1 MDVWPSPAPSG
12 GGGGG
17 GGASTTPGNTP
28 PLDEAGRVPSGECC
42 VLCVCVF
49 ECRERRVFLFF
60 NPPTLP
66 PLPVHVFHTRSSA
79 HVRKELADHLAAARA
94 AGAAYTA
101 AAARAAPLLLGLAA
115 DTPPLPLD
123 GAPPR
128 PPPTLTAPELDRLG
142 LLLRWT
148 TVPPQWRGCGG
159 EGAAA
164 VDGDAMET
172 DGGDAGATDPPPP
185 PPRLSAAAPAF
196 SGVPDGTPIPAP
208 PLADWLASAV
218 GDAPSP
224 GEASAAAAVAAAAA
238 GPPSPF
244 DDALPP
250 AGVVDGGEVDI
261 QGVCRSTVARGEAA
275 FPTGALRV
283 SDCHDAVIYA
293 LAPLAT
299 ATIVA
304 CTDCTIVLGAVGRL
318 LRLDRCERVTLV
330 AASRRVVVDSAHDCA
345 LALGVNRPPV
355 ILGSSRGVTLGPH
368 CAGYARLRAHMA
380 AAGVT
385 PVPNVWDSPVLAV
398 GGRGGAALAAAG
410 APNAPA
416 TLLPPDRFAQVAIP
430 FVGGPGPL
438 CGGAGLPDGPRLASD
453 AGALLGL
460 GPRGAV
466 AGSADGASGSPASA
480 ARTAAASP
488 FPLPPAYEAAREAK
502 VAAIADLRA
511 AVRRAA
517 LADGRK
523 RELQAAIQ
531 AHFKEWLASS
541 GMMRQVYDLARLERE
556 AAGQR

>member
-1 MDVWPSPAPSG
+1 M
-12 GGGGG
+12 
-17 GGASTTPGNTP
+17 
-28 PLDEAGRVPSGECC
+28 
-42 VLCVCVF
+42 CVCVGF
-49 ECRERRVFLFF
+49 ECAKEEEAACTQRLFVA
-60 NPPTLP
+60 NPPSPLP
-66 PLPVHVFHTRSSA
+66 PVHVSHTRSSA

-94 AGAAYTA
+94 AGAAYAA

-115 DTPPLPLD
+115 DTPPLPVD
-123 GAPPR
+123 SAPPR
-128 PPPTLTAPELDRLG
+128 APNTLTAPEFDRLG
-142 LLLRWT
+142 LLLRSAT
-148 TVPPQWRGCGG
+148 APPRWRGCGG
-159 EGAAA
+159 EAAAA

-172 DGGDAGATDPPPP
+172 DGDAAGAADPSP

-196 SGVPDGTPIPAP
+196 AGVPDGTLVPGP

-224 GEASAAAAVAAAAA
+224 GEASAAAAVAAASA

-275 FPTGALRV
+275 FPTGAVRI

-330 AASRRVVVDSAHDCA
+330 AAARRAVVDSAHDCA
-345 LALGVNRPPV
+345 LSLGVNRPPI

-380 AAGVT
+380 AAGVA
-385 PVPNVWDSPVLAV
+385 PAPNAWDSPVLAV

-438 CGGAGLPDGPRLASD
+438 CGGAALPDGPRLASD

-460 GPRGAV
+460 GPRGAA

-480 ARTAAASP
+480 ARAAAASP

-517 LADGRK
+517 LADARK